1 MKEPI
6 DILRAHLKEINQS
19 IKLSKDALNY
29 NDTKELERISE
40 QYTAAINLL
49 SYHYDES
56 VFLIKKKYAPIK
68 SHNKDSINFER
79 RFLHKEKRKLVA
91 ERNIITSKISIR
103 TARIRR
109 LKSYL
114 N

>member
-6 DILRAHLKEINQS
+6 DILIDHLKEINQS
-19 IKLSKDALNY
+19 IKISKDALNY
-29 NDTKELERISE
+29 TDTKELERISE

-49 SYHYDES
+49 SYHYEES
-56 VFLIKKKYAPIK
+56 VFLIKKKYVPIK
-68 SHNKDSINFER
+68 SNNKDSIKFER
-79 RFLHKEKRKLVA
+79 KFLNKEKRKLVA
-91 ERNIITSKISIR
+91 ERNVITSKISIR

-109 LKSYL
+109 LNSYL